1 MTRITRMLIVVT
13 AMIFCILSTAFAQQK
28 LTLQFKNKV
37 GNEVL
42 ELGKS
47 YKNPFGEDMVVNKFK
62 YYISNIFLIDDRG
75 KSIQISKEYFLID
88 EADSASKTIQ
98 LLANTN
104 QIKAIYF
111 LLGVDS
117 IRNISG
123 VQTGA
128 LDPMNGMFWTW
139 NSGYIMAKLEG
150 VSSVAKVPG
159 NIFSQHIG
167 GFKNGEN
174 SAREI
179 RLKIPNSKFQ
189 IPNLIIIEADISKW
203 FQSIHSLKI
212 SEHPICHSPGELA
225 MKFADNYATMFSI
238 FSIN

>member
-1 MTRITRMLIVVT
+1 MLLLIVLFFTVT
-13 AMIFCILSTAFAQQK
+13 QIYAQQK
-28 LTLQFKNKV
+28 LTLLFKNKV

-42 ELGKS
+42 VLGKS
-47 YKNPFGEDMVVNKFK
+47 YKNPFGEDIIINKFK
-62 YYISNIFLIDDRG
+62 YYISNILLVDDKG
-75 KSIQISKEYFLID
+75 KSTSIAKNFFLID

-98 LLANTN
+98 LLVNFS
-104 QIKAIYF
+104 QIKEIYF

-159 NIFSQHIG
+159 NLFSQHIG

-174 SAREI
+174 AAREI
-179 RLKIPNSKFQ
+179 KLTVDSWRLTGGNS
-189 IPNLIIIEADISKW
+189 ITIEANINKW
-203 FQSIHSLKI
+203 FQSISLIKI

-238 FSIN
+238 SSTN